1 MKLTA
6 ANETAKEVFET
17 WPVPRA
23 LAKMA
28 IPTIISQLIAL
39 VYNVADT
46 WFIGQ
51 TDNPYMVAASALVLT
66 VFLMT
71 TGIAN
76 LFGVGGGSLVVR
88 LLGRNDEDEAKKVA
102 SLSLVM
108 AAAASLAFSIL
119 CFLFMNP
126 LLRLLGA
133 SADTIGFA
141 RQYLMFVVVIGC
153 LPTVLANT
161 MSSMVRNIGYSR
173 EAGFGLGMGGILN
186 VILDQD

>member
-1 MKLTA
+1 
-6 ANETAKEVFET
+6 
-17 WPVPRA
+17 
-23 LAKMA
+23 MA

-88 LLGRNDEDEAKKVA
+88 LLGRNDEDEAKRW
-102 SLSLVM
+102 SLPEPGDGGRRFSCLFYPVLPFHEPP
-108 AAAASLAFSIL
+108 AAA
-119 CFLFMNP
+119 P
-126 LLRLLGA
+126 G
-133 SADTIGFA
+133 
-141 RQYLMFVVVIGC
+141 RQ
-153 LPTVLANT
+153 
-161 MSSMVRNIGYSR
+161 R
-173 EAGFGLGMGGILN
+173 
-186 VILDQD
+186 